1 MSITMRHNI
10 GYGFRTDNI
19 HIASAERVRAL
30 IHLAP
35 DYEAWVLGVFSE
47 DKITDPSLED
57 YLNLDDDANGIA
69 TVLAEV
75 IGDVEHISL
84 THCVDFDGRIYLI
97 YQPKYPWEISEAEKT
112 LTPEKLDEMLR
123 KYAAIVSDDAIEL
136 DYQKVENVG

>member
-1 MSITMRHNI
+1 MSITLRRNI

-19 HIASAERVRAL
+19 HIDSVERVRAL

-35 DYEAWVLGVFSE
+35 DYEAWVLGVFSK

-69 TVLAEV
+69 AVLAEV

-84 THCVDFDGRIYLI
+84 THCADFDGRIYLI
-97 YQPKYPWEISEAEKT
+97 YQPKYPWDISEAEKT

-123 KYAAIVSDDAIEL
+123 KYAAIVSDDVIEL